1 MNKIEDA
8 LSCFNEGFSC
18 SQAVVSVY
26 AEQFGI
32 DKETALK
39 VASAFGGGMAQMGET
54 CGAVTGAFIVLGLKY
69 GRITAKD
76 LETKEKL
83 YSAVKDFV
91 EKFKLQNGTIVCREL
106 LGCDIS
112 TQEGREYA
120 KQQNLFKTLCPK
132 FVTLSVEYLEE
143 AIRRETSE

>member
-1 MNKIEDA
+1 MTKIEDA

-18 SQAVVSVY
+18 SQAVVSVF

-39 VASAFGGGMAQMGET
+39 VAGAFGGGMAQMGET

-69 GRITAKD
+69 GRIKAKD

-91 EKFKLQNGTIVCREL
+91 EKFKLQNGTIVCKEL

-112 TQEGREYA
+112 TSEGREFA
-120 KQQNLFKTLCPK
+120 QQQNLFKTICPQL
-132 FVTLSVEYLEE
+132 VTLSVEYLEE
-143 AIRRETSE
+143 VIRRDF